1 MDGRTASTMIVCCF
15 KNIKTGI
22 TYTDL
27 LSTRD
32 IKKLIA
38 NPNIVMKDIKWKTVK
53 NTKSHG
59 IQN

>member
-1 MDGRTASTMIVCCF
+1 MIVCCF

-38 NPNIVMKDIKWKTVK
+38 KPNIVMKDIKWKTVK